1 MTSVPQSKQLEF
13 PTGDD
18 APPTK
23 PPTIAQA
30 TAGQQLCAATTQ
42 AGALPAITI
51 GGSIDQAGEGVAT
64 PSTSDSGSAL
74 ADRVVVPG
82 GHVALVLAVEKA
94 DATTGAYYLVTD
106 SGRRYAVTSDNA
118 LVALGYVPTDAVKVL
133 SGLLLR
139 IPAGPALDPTAAV
152 RVADD

>member
-1 MTSVPQSKQLEF
+1 
-13 PTGDD
+13 
-18 APPTK
+18 
-23 PPTIAQA
+23 
-30 TAGQQLCAATTQ
+30 
-42 AGALPAITI
+42 
-51 GGSIDQAGEGVAT
+51 
-64 PSTSDSGSAL
+64 
-74 ADRVVVPG
+74 VVPG

-106 SGRRYAVTSDNA
+106 AGRRYAVTSDNA

-139 IPAGPALDPTAAV
+139 IPAGPALDPAAAV

>member
-1 MTSVPQSKQLEF
+1 
-13 PTGDD
+13 
-18 APPTK
+18 
-23 PPTIAQA
+23 
-30 TAGQQLCAATTQ
+30 
-42 AGALPAITI
+42 
-51 GGSIDQAGEGVAT
+51 VAT

-106 SGRRYAVTSDNA
+106 AGRRYAVTSDNA

-139 IPAGPALDPTAAV
+139 IPAGPALDPAAAV